1 MNHRMP
7 IFALLALTLSLLEP
21 VTMAQ
26 KPPAPAPA
34 PAPPPPTQP
43 SRPANSL
50 PPGSAASQPT
60 GDLVMYLR
68 GRVATNDGTTVPN
81 DVLIERICNN
91 RVRQQSYASFHGEF
105 TMQLGSRADSFLDAS
120 GDSPSQSA
128 VAGKDSSM
136 GIPRSE
142 LRNCEL
148 RASSFGF
155 HAGVISLVDLDSF
168 SGNVD
173 VGVIVVQRASKI
185 KGLTLSATPYKAPK
199 DALRAYEKGLQAER
213 NGKLA
218 DAHKY
223 FETAVE
229 IYPKYLNAWF
239 QLGTILQKENQND
252 AARKAYIQATTIDTK
267 FLPPYLS
274 LASMAYEAE
283 NWTELLSLTG
293 HILDFDQ
300 LNHDDVTGYIID
312 LDPLNYAEAYF
323 YNAAANYNLNKLEA
337 AEKSALKAEHVDLR
351 TRFPQLHLL
360 LAHIF
365 ARKNNYANA
374 ISELQMYLEL
384 APHAKNADQVR
395 EQLAKLE
402 KLNGSASTS
411 EKPDHM

>member
-1 MNHRMP
+1 MNHRMG

>member
-1 MNHRMP
+1 MNHRMR

-411 EKPDHM
+411 EKPDHK